1 MAEQV
6 NPQVLCYAVEF
17 DDYGSEQPGRVE
29 VSQQDYG
36 LAVHLRTSHG
46 GTVELMTSSRD
57 QFGVFL
63 MWGNR
68 VTAAQEDDTRSCID
82 AVILAL
88 QFVQRQCE
96 ITKPPTVVV
105 DTTEQP
111 QEPQGPAEQKAVV
124 AERETSNDFSRL
136 MRERAVARD
145 MLMLQEGNKKFLE
158 GLQSQPVVDAAAP
171 AITRPTLD
179 TVWNEIQRLISVN
192 ARHRR
197 GFTMQECDAVK
208 TLDRADEEFEELI
221 YASAAEKPM
230 ELGDTVSVLLYYA
243 HCLGLT
249 QNDLAELML
258 EKFKLRFTE
267 G

>member
-1 MAEQV
+1 MTNQEK
-6 NPQVLCYAVEF
+6 PQELCYAVEF
-17 DDYGSEQPGRVE
+17 DDYSMTKPGRVE
-29 VSQQDYG
+29 VRQETFG
-36 LAVHLRTSHG
+36 LSVQIQTENGKFVLLDT
-46 GTVELMTSSRD
+46 SRD

-68 VTAAQEDDTRSCID
+68 VTAAQEDNTRSCID

-111 QEPQGPAEQKAVV
+111 QEPQGPSEQKAVV
-124 AERETSNDFSRL
+124 VSKHGEGRDFLSL
-136 MRERAVARD
+136 MRDQAVRAILKEEDRRMMEWV
-145 MLMLQEGNKKFLE
+145 N
-158 GLQSQPVVDAAAP
+158 SQPVVDAVAP
-171 AITRPTLD
+171 AAARPTLD

-197 GFTMQECDAVK
+197 GFTMQECDADK
-208 TLDRADEEFEELI
+208 TLDRSEDEFEELI
-221 YASAAEKPM
+221 AANAAAKPM

-249 QNDLAELML
+249 QHDLAELML